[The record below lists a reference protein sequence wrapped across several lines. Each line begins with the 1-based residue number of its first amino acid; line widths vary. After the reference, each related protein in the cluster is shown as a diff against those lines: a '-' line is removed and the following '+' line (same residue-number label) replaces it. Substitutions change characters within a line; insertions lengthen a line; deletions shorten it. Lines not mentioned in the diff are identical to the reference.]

1 MPPLFFLLSSEQLR
15 YRQTTFW
22 QMLHEWRREKRRERM
37 SVLPKLLVDIVELNI
52 LCFAKQPGDIKALL
66 REVIEEL
73 QRREDA
79 LHK

>member
-1 MPPLFFLLSSEQLR
+1 
-15 YRQTTFW
+15 
-22 QMLHEWRREKRRERM
+22 M